1 LRGVSHR
8 TALEPVATDSRA
20 RWAGIVLGV
29 AGAVAILS
37 SFLTWRT
44 VTTSVTSNSALV
56 IQRVS
61 GVHYT
66 RSGGS
71 NVGVGY
77 LTLLLGILALA
88 VGAVVTL
95 RGGLTLLVAALISC
109 GVIVLAITVYETST
123 TIHASHNS
131 SFVNHPAIGI
141 WLSFAACVVLCA
153 DGLTYLIGQRRAR

>member
-1 LRGVSHR
+1 VSHR
-8 TALEPVATDSRA
+8 SALEPAPTDSRA
-20 RWAGIVLGV
+20 RKTGIILAAAGV
-29 AGAVAILS
+29 VAIVS

-44 VTTSVTSNSALV
+44 VTTSVAGNSALV

-77 LTLLLGILALA
+77 LTLLLGILAIA

-95 RGGLTLLVAALISC
+95 RGALTLLVAALITC
-109 GVIVLAITVYETST
+109 GVIVLGITAYEASTS
-123 TIHASHNS
+123 IHPSHTS
-131 SFVNHPAIGI
+131 SFVNHASIGI
-141 WLSFAACVVLCA
+141 WLDFAACLGLCA
-153 DGLTYLIGQRRAR
+153 AGLSYLIGLRRAR